1 MTFVTVE
8 LPKFT
13 KQLTDIQTDLDK
25 LLYTMKNLHT
35 VTEASSY
42 PQFWDEE
49 WLKKA
54 ISELDLRNMTAEQKL
69 AYEMAI
75 SANALAIKNEN
86 KKIAAAEA
94 KKTMKFV
101 KNALDQ
107 GLDINLIAE
116 LAEVSVEFVES
127 IQKGE

>member
-1 MTFVTVE
+1 
-8 LPKFT
+8 
-13 KQLTDIQTDLDK
+13 
-25 LLYTMKNLHT
+25 MKHLHT
-35 VTEASSY
+35 VTDTSSY

-49 WLKKA
+49 WFKKA

-86 KKIAAAEA
+86 KKIETAKAEE
-94 KKTMKFV
+94 KSRFI

-107 GLDINLIAE
+107 GL
-116 LAEVSVEFVES
+116 
-127 IQKGE
+127 